1 MKLILT
7 AEVDHLG
14 APGDIVEVKPGY
26 GRNYLL
32 PRGLAIVATKGA
44 EKQVEN
50 LKKARE
56 ARAIHDLD
64 HANEVKAQLEALTDV
79 TIAVRTAEG
88 GTLFGSVSANDI
100 VKAVRAAGGPAL
112 AASVFDV
119 PRGLVKKTGSYT
131 IDANLHEDIVAK
143 VAFQVVSE

>member
-64 HANEVKAQLEALTDV
+64 HANEVKAQLEALTGV

-88 GTLFGSVSANDI
+88 GTLFGSISAADI
-100 VKAVRAAGGPAL
+100 VKAIRAAGGPAL
-112 AASVFDV
+112 APSVFDV
-119 PRGLVKKTGSYT
+119 PRGLVKNTGSYT
-131 IDANLHEDIVAK
+131 LDANLHEDIVAK
-143 VAFQVVSE
+143 VAFEVVAE

>member
-64 HANEVKAQLEALTDV
+64 HANEVKAQLEALTGV

-88 GTLFGSVSANDI
+88 GTLFGSISAADI
-100 VKAVRAAGGPAL
+100 VKAIRAAGGPAL
-112 AASVFDV
+112 APSVFDV

-131 IDANLHEDIVAK
+131 LDANLHEDIVAK
-143 VAFQVVSE
+143 VAFEVVAE